1 MTYTPVTVSLNTF
14 LFDGTTQSPSGVVWD
29 WQELSG
35 WFDTGD
41 LRVASGEAGR
51 GVVLTVDRRIGRPI
65 TATFLA
71 HSSSP
76 GHKLDDLMYS
86 GQRALKAAVAPAVSE
101 AAVMLK
107 VNEPGL
113 ALQSR
118 VRQVGPIRTKMLGQ
132 RAMVQ
137 FQVPLLAP
145 DYRRYSQTLHS
156 QALSVGSNTVTNLG
170 DLPAPV
176 VLTRTGATTD
186 PSWQNTTAAGSPTL
200 EYTGTFGAVSLV
212 IGTDVETVL
221 LNGANSRSNLTTA
234 QWWNLAPGANTIVA
248 SHASSIDWRDA
259 YS

>member
-14 LFDGTTQSPSGVVWD
+14 AFDGTTQSPSGVVWD

-35 WFDTGD
+35 WFDSGD

-76 GHKLDDLMYS
+76 GRKLDDLMYTA
-86 GQRALKAAVAPAVSE
+86 QKALKSFVAPAVSE
-101 AAVMLK
+101 AAVLLK
-107 VNEPGL
+107 VNEPDV

-132 RAMVQ
+132 RAFVQ

-156 QALSVGSNTVTNLG
+156 QALTVGSNTVTNAG
-170 DLPAPV
+170 DLPTPV
-176 VLTRTGATTD
+176 VLTQTGPATS
-186 PSWQNTTAAGSPTL
+186 PSFQNTTAAGDPTL
-200 EYTGTFGAVSLV
+200 AMTTAYGAVNLV
-212 IGTDVETVL
+212 IATDTETVQI
-221 LNGANSRSNLTTA
+221 NGFNFRSSLTTA
-234 QWWNLAPGANTIVA
+234 QWWNLAPGANTIVV
-248 SHASSIDWRDA
+248 SHATTIEWRDA